1 MVIDQFKLDGT
12 VAIIAGCGKT
22 WLEEIASAIAEV
34 GADIIVAGPDLQR
47 IERAAKAARHFSKES
62 LSVLTD
68 LCNAQEVQTLVD
80 RIYSQFGRID
90 VLVNNFNLE
99 FAKPFLDIMEEEW
112 SHVID
117 TNLTSV
123 FHCCKAVGK
132 YMVEQK
138 AGRIVNIVSGLGERG
153 LPNGAVFCAS
163 MGGVIQ
169 LTKVL
174 ALEWARKNIRVN
186 TIAIG
191 WMENGNEGT
200 MEDPVVKY
208 IPVQRRG
215 SAEDVIPLVIFLTS
229 EASSYLSGNVYT
241 VDGGLMARG

>member
-1 MVIDQFKLDGT
+1 MVIDQFKLDGA
-12 VAIIAGCGKT
+12 VVIIAGCGKT
-22 WLEEIASAIAEV
+22 WLQEIASAFAEV
-34 GADIIVAGPDLQR
+34 GATVIIAGPELKTSEGATKGAGQF
-47 IERAAKAARHFSKES
+47 AKES
-62 LSVLTD
+62 LSILTD
-68 LCNAQEVQTLVD
+68 LCNAREVQTLVD

-90 VLVNNFNLE
+90 ILVNNFNLE

-153 LPNGAVFCAS
+153 LPNGAVYCAS

-169 LTKVL
+169 LSKVL

-200 MEDPVVKY
+200 MEDPIVKY
-208 IPVQRRG
+208 IPIQRRG
-215 SAEDVIPLVIFLTS
+215 SAEDVIPLVIFLAS
-229 EASSYLSGNVYT
+229 EASSYLSGNVYA

>member
-1 MVIDQFKLDGT
+1 MVIDQFKLDRA
-12 VAIIAGCGKT
+12 VVIIAGYGKT
-22 WLEEIASAIAEV
+22 WLEEISSAFAEV
-34 GADIIVAGPDLQR
+34 GAKVIVAGPELMV
-47 IERAAKAARHFSKES
+47 IESDAKRVRQLGEES

-68 LCNAQEVQTLVD
+68 LYNAREVQALVD
-80 RIYSQFGRID
+80 RTASQFERID
-90 VLVNNFNLE
+90 ILINNFNLE
-99 FAKPFLDIMEEEW
+99 FTKPFLDITEEEW
-112 SHVID
+112 RQVID

-123 FHCCKAVGK
+123 FHCCKSVGK

-138 AGRIVNIVSGLGERG
+138 SGSIVNIVSGLGERG
-153 LPNGAVFCAS
+153 LPNGAAYCAS

-191 WMENGNEGT
+191 WMENSNGQRV
-200 MEDPVVKY
+200 EDPIVKY

-215 SAEDVIPLVIFLTS
+215 NAEDVIPLVIFLAS
-229 EASSYLSGNVYT
+229 EASSYLNGNVYT

>member
-1 MVIDQFKLDGT
+1 MVIDQFKLDGA
-12 VAIIAGCGKT
+12 VAIIAGCGRT
-22 WLEEIASAIAEV
+22 WLEEIASAFAEV
-34 GADIIVAGPDLQR
+34 GATVIIAGPELKTS
-47 IERAAKAARHFSKES
+47 EGAAKGARQFAKES
-62 LSVLTD
+62 LSILTD
-68 LCNAQEVQTLVD
+68 LCNAREIQTLVD
-80 RIYSQFGRID
+80 RISSQFGRID
-90 VLVNNFNLE
+90 ILVNSFNFE
-99 FAKPFLDIMEEEW
+99 FSKPFLDIMEEEW
-112 SHVID
+112 SQVID

-132 YMVEQK
+132 YMMEQE

-153 LPNGAVFCAS
+153 LPNGAVYCAS

-191 WMENGNEGT
+191 WMENGNAGT
-200 MEDPVVKY
+200 IEDPIVKY
-208 IPVQRRG
+208 IPIQRRG
-215 SAEDVIPLVIFLTS
+215 TAEDVIPLVIFLAS

>member
-1 MVIDQFKLDGT
+1 
-12 VAIIAGCGKT
+12 
-22 WLEEIASAIAEV
+22 
-34 GADIIVAGPDLQR
+34 
-47 IERAAKAARHFSKES
+47 
-62 LSVLTD
+62 
-68 LCNAQEVQTLVD
+68 VD
-80 RIYSQFGRID
+80 RTASQFERID
-90 VLVNNFNLE
+90 ILINNFNLE
-99 FAKPFLDIMEEEW
+99 FTKPFLDITEEEW
-112 SHVID
+112 RQVID

-123 FHCCKAVGK
+123 FHCCKSVGK

-138 AGRIVNIVSGLGERG
+138 SGSIVNIVSGLGERG
-153 LPNGAVFCAS
+153 LPNGAAYCAS

-191 WMENGNEGT
+191 WMENSNGQRV
-200 MEDPVVKY
+200 EDPIVKY

-215 SAEDVIPLVIFLTS
+215 NAEDVIPLVIFLAS
-229 EASSYLSGNVYT
+229 EASSYLNGNVYT